1 VIDGCFGIGTEGG
14 GLRVA
19 PFAFPVRFRW
29 VCRGVLGVSLLASS
43 LVGTLYAA
51 DQAITVSVV
60 VLSKSICKFSS
71 GSASLSFGTLD
82 PGNPV
87 DVTLSTTIGFRCM
100 GSAPVATFLITD
112 DDGMNELLRDGN
124 RMAHLSVP
132 GTYLPY
138 EMTLS
143 PATATVPKSAPQVLT
158 VTGTVR
164 GVDYQ
169 GAPAGAYSDSVVIS
183 IEP

>member
-1 VIDGCFGIGTEGG
+1 VIDGCFGNGTEGG
-14 GLRVA
+14 DPQAA
-19 PFAFPVRFRW
+19 PFFFPGRFRW
-29 VCRGVLGVSLLASS
+29 GFRGVLGVALLAFS
-43 LVGTLYAA
+43 LAGKLLAA
-51 DQAITVSVV
+51 DQVLTVSAVV
-60 VLSKSICKFSS
+60 PSKSICKFSS

-112 DDGMNELLRDGN
+112 DDGMNELAPDGN
-124 RMAHLSVP
+124 RMAHLSLP
-132 GTYLPY
+132 GSFLPY
-138 EMTLS
+138 ELTLS
-143 PATATVPKSAPQVLT
+143 PATATVPKNAPQVLT

-169 GAPAGAYSDSVVIS
+169 GAPEGAYSDSVVIS